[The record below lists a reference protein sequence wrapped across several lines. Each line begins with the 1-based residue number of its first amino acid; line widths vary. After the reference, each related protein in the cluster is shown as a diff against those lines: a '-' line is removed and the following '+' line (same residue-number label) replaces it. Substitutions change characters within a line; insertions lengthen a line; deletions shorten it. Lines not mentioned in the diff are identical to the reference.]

1 MIRQQGRDRR
11 GDSDDIVLITGSH
24 PTSVARVGLGAQGFT
39 HAVSASP
46 HDDPVRAASVCPSP
60 DPLPRPGPAGTG
72 SRPGRSGTCRWRGAL
87 QAGARPAGERQHHLH
102 AVDEAT
108 RDQRGQVTKLGN
120 STAQGDFEA
129 WALHRE
135 GTLCVP
141 LVPLRG
147 VSTEPGQRA

>member
-1 MIRQQGRDRR
+1 M
-11 GDSDDIVLITGSH
+11 
-24 PTSVARVGLGAQGFT
+24 
-39 HAVSASP
+39 
-46 HDDPVRAASVCPSP
+46 CPSP
-60 DPLPRPGPAGTG
+60 DPLPRPGPARTG
-72 SRPGRSGTCRWRGAL
+72 AQRDYEAPALRAGWRGAL

-141 LVPLRG
+141 LVPLWG
-147 VSTEPGQRA
+147 MSTEPGQRA

>member
-1 MIRQQGRDRR
+1 M
-11 GDSDDIVLITGSH
+11 
-24 PTSVARVGLGAQGFT
+24 
-39 HAVSASP
+39 
-46 HDDPVRAASVCPSP
+46 
-60 DPLPRPGPAGTG
+60 PLPRPPPPARPGPHREPAGAQRDDEAPALRAG
-72 SRPGRSGTCRWRGAL
+72 WRGAL

-141 LVPLRG
+141 LVPLWG